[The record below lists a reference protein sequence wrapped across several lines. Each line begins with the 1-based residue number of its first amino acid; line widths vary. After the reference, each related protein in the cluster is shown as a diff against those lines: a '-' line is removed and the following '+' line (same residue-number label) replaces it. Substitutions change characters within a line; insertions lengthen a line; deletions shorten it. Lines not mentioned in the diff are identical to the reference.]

1 MSNDEIK
8 NKKKVKKG
16 MSFKKKIKRWNQ
28 KQNKNKKEYQPALNF
43 QTRDPGH

>member
-1 MSNDEIK
+1 MMKSK
-8 NKKKVKKG
+8 TKKKLKKG
-16 MSFKKKIKRWNQ
+16 CHLKKNQ

>member
-16 MSFKKKIKRWNQ
+16 MSFKKNQ
-28 KQNKNKKEYQPALNF
+28 TMKSKTK
-43 QTRDPGH
+43 